1 MKEHIKSRLFERD
14 MLVEY
19 VSKTKALEIM
29 QNQIAELEKNI
40 DALDEDI
47 EELEDSG
54 LDRTVEILCKT
65 RNSLNLERL
74 ELEIHICKLRLWL
87 AEFERDMLIEYVSK
101 AKALEVMQTQI
112 VDLENLIEA
121 FDKDIEELDGA
132 GLNRTVEILCKT
144 RNSLNLERL
153 ELEIHICKLRLWL
166 AEFELERQLA
176 R

>member
-1 MKEHIKSRLFERD
+1 MKEYIGRRSLKD

-19 VSKTKALEIM
+19 VSKVKALEVM
-29 QNQIAELEKNI
+29 QDRIAEVEKSI
-40 DALDEDI
+40 DALDKDI

-87 AEFERDMLIEYVSK
+87 AEFE
-101 AKALEVMQTQI
+101 
-112 VDLENLIEA
+112 
-121 FDKDIEELDGA
+121 
-132 GLNRTVEILCKT
+132 
-144 RNSLNLERL
+144 
-153 ELEIHICKLRLWL
+153 
-166 AEFELERQLA
+166 LERQLA

>member
-1 MKEHIKSRLFERD
+1 MKEYMKRRLSERD

-19 VSKTKALEIM
+19 ISKAKAVEIM

-54 LDRTVEILCKT
+54 L
-65 RNSLNLERL
+65 
-74 ELEIHICKLRLWL
+74 
-87 AEFERDMLIEYVSK
+87 
-101 AKALEVMQTQI
+101 
-112 VDLENLIEA
+112 
-121 FDKDIEELDGA
+121 
-132 GLNRTVEILCKT
+132 NRTVEILCKT

-153 ELEIHICKLRLWL
+153 ELEINICKLRLWL
-166 AEFELERQLA
+166 AEFERARQMT

>member
-29 QNQIAELEKNI
+29 QTQIADLENLIEAFDK
-40 DALDEDI
+40 DI

-74 ELEIHICKLRLWL
+74 ELEIHICKLRLWI
-87 AEFERDMLIEYVSK
+87 AEFEK
-101 AKALEVMQTQI
+101 A
-112 VDLENLIEA
+112 
-121 FDKDIEELDGA
+121 
-132 GLNRTVEILCKT
+132 
-144 RNSLNLERL
+144 
-153 ELEIHICKLRLWL
+153 
-166 AEFELERQLA
+166 RQLA

>member
-1 MKEHIKSRLFERD
+1 MKDYIGRRSMKD
-14 MLVEY
+14 MFVEY
-19 VSKTKALEIM
+19 VSKVKAVEVM

-47 EELEDSG
+47 EELEDAG

-87 AEFERDMLIEYVSK
+87 AEFEK
-101 AKALEVMQTQI
+101 AQ
-112 VDLENLIEA
+112 
-121 FDKDIEELDGA
+121 
-132 GLNRTVEILCKT
+132 
-144 RNSLNLERL
+144 
-153 ELEIHICKLRLWL
+153 
-166 AEFELERQLA
+166 QLA

>member
-29 QNQIAELEKNI
+29 QTQIADLENLI
-40 DALDEDI
+40 EAFDEDI

-74 ELEIHICKLRLWL
+74 ELEIH
-87 AEFERDMLIEYVSK
+87 V
-101 AKALEVMQTQI
+101 
-112 VDLENLIEA
+112 
-121 FDKDIEELDGA
+121 
-132 GLNRTVEILCKT
+132 
-144 RNSLNLERL
+144 
-153 ELEIHICKLRLWL
+153 CKLRLWL
-166 AEFELERQLA
+166 AEFELARQLA

>member
-1 MKEHIKSRLFERD
+1 MKEYIKSRLSERD

-19 VSKTKALEIM
+19 VSKVKAVEVM

-87 AEFERDMLIEYVSK
+87 AEFERARQM
-101 AKALEVMQTQI
+101 
-112 VDLENLIEA
+112 
-121 FDKDIEELDGA
+121 
-132 GLNRTVEILCKT
+132 T
-144 RNSLNLERL
+144 R
-153 ELEIHICKLRLWL
+153 
-166 AEFELERQLA
+166 
-176 R
+176 